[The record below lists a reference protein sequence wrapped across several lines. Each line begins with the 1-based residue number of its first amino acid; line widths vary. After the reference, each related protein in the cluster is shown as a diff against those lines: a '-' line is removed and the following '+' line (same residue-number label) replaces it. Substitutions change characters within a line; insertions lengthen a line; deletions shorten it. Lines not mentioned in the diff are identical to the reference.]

1 MDLREKVQ
9 NDLHESLRAK
19 QERKVS
25 ILRLVL
31 DSIIKRE
38 KEKRMT
44 IKDAKDE
51 ADLEKKSRLT
61 DQETIQAISSMVK
74 RSKESIEQF
83 ETGGRQELADKEKE
97 EMEIL
102 NQYLPEQMPEE
113 EIRKLAEEAI
123 KEVKAESIKD
133 MGRVMSVLM
142 AKIQGR
148 ADGARVNS
156 IIRELLTR

>member
-83 ETGGRQELADKEKE
+83 ETGGRQDLADKEKE

>member
-44 IKDAKDE
+44 NKDAKDE